1 LIAKMKTNRTKNNQ
15 PKNKLRRTYNKL
27 KKRKILSTIKLKYR
41 TLNKTIR
48 MRQRSQKKPKSKSRM
63 TIKVNKL
70 QNDELLF

>member
-1 LIAKMKTNRTKNNQ
+1 MKTNRTKNNQ